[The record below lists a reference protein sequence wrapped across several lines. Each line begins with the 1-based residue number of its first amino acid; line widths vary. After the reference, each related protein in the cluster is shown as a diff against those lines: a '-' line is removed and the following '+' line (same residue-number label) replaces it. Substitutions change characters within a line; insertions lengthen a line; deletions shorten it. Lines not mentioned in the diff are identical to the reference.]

1 MTQSGVRAEKI
12 LGIANL
18 RREPANKIGFLA
30 SYETLL
36 PMFDGDE
43 RRTILYLQHVMGTV
57 LKRPYEVGFKA
68 LSERKNGLDAIEKAC
83 RAEEPFYGAGWDT

>member
-1 MTQSGVRAEKI
+1 MK
-12 LGIANL
+12 
-18 RREPANKIGFLA
+18 
-30 SYETLL
+30 
-36 PMFDGDE
+36 

-83 RAEEPFYGAGWDT
+83 RAEQPFYGAGWDT